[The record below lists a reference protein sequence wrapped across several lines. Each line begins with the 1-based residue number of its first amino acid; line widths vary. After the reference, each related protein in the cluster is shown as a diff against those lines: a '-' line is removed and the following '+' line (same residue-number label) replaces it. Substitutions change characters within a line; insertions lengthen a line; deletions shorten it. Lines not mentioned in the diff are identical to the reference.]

1 VTFKKIRE
9 KFVES
14 IIYISGTFTTLA
26 VLFIIVFL
34 FKEGSGIFQKTA
46 LEEGYSLAVNKFNP
60 VTKLSPEEIKG
71 IIEGEYTNWNQLR
84 GNNDSVYIFTLSD
97 IESNFTEEELGAE
110 FEHLNQK
117 ISEYIEAN
125 TGVLAFFP
133 SKYLDSTLTKI
144 NVDKITLASIIKGR
158 DWYPTANPAPQLG
171 ALPIV
176 LGSIMVSLGA
186 ILIALPLGVIV
197 AIFLAEIAGE
207 TLKNSI
213 KTVIELLAGIPSVVY
228 GFFGLVVLVPFVQQ
242 IFDIPVGE
250 TALSGSILLALISLP
265 TIISLSEDAI
275 SSAPQELKN
284 ASLAL
289 GANRLQTIFGVT
301 LPYASS
307 GIISAS
313 ILGIGR
319 AFGET
324 MAVLMV
330 TGNSAIMPKTFLE
343 PVRTITATIAAE
355 LGEAPT
361 GGIHYEALFILGT
374 FLFIF
379 TFSVNLIAEFFAQK
393 RHS

>member
-1 VTFKKIRE
+1 MTIKKIKE

-14 IIYISGTFTTLA
+14 IIYSCGTFTTLA

-46 LEEGYSLAVNKFNP
+46 LEEGYSLAVNRYNP
-60 VTKLSPEEIKG
+60 VSKLSPEQIKS
-71 IIEGEYTNWNQLR
+71 IIEGDIHNWHQLG
-84 GNNDSVYIFTLSD
+84 GNYDSVYIFTLSD
-97 IESNFTEEELGAE
+97 IESKFTQEELGAE
-110 FEHLNQK
+110 FEHLKEK
-117 ISEYIEAN
+117 ITAYVESN

-133 SKYLDSTLTKI
+133 SKYVDASLAKI
-144 NVDKITLASIIKGR
+144 DVDKITLASILKGK

-186 ILIALPLGVIV
+186 IIIALPLGVIV

-207 TLKNSI
+207 TLKNVI

-242 IFDIPVGE
+242 LFDIPVGE

-275 SSAPQELKN
+275 SATPQELKN

-301 LPYASS
+301 IPFASS

-330 TGNSAIMPKTFLE
+330 TGNAAIMPKSLLE

-374 FLFIF
+374 FLFVF
-379 TFSVNLIAEFFAQK
+379 TFAVNLIAEFFAQK
-393 RHS
+393 R